1 VCRTL
6 PDRAR
11 RDANRFHSAIMA
23 VVPCRCGI
31 RRQVLAVKLAVTVLI
46 TIGMRNQNSRA
57 MLARLLAGLGNG
69 PEDQSRISADGTR
82 SVALQW
88 LPNVVLGE
96 FAASPFVAKTH
107 HKAVVVRANNRS
119 FGPLAIRLPMP
130 ITSNTTTIP
139 QVSMTAPPDQVWADQ
154 VWADQVWNDRKDQ
167 GVVACMKSVVY
178 SRTGDP
184 SVLQLVDREVAE
196 PGPGEVRVRIVVSG
210 VNPTDWKLRRGSG
223 AGAAPPFPEVTPNQD
238 GAGVVDAVGEGVEK
252 LAVGDRVWVY
262 LAGHQR
268 PTGTAQEY
276 TILPADRVVRLPAST
291 SFDIGASLGVP
302 AMTAHRA
309 LTVSE
314 DGPDRLHPGALA
326 GKTVLVAGGAGA
338 VGHAAIQLAR
348 WAGATVITTVS
359 SPAKA
364 ALATAAGA
372 HHVINYREE
381 DAATAIREVASDGV
395 DLVVEVAIAANS
407 QLNIDVAKPR
417 ASIAIYANDGG
428 GELTLNVR
436 QNMIKNLRYQYVL
449 LYTVGDAALTAAVED
464 ITVALEEGALPVG
477 EDAGLPLH
485 RFRLAETAEAHQAA
499 EDGAVGKVLI
509 DVGSS

>member
-1 VCRTL
+1 
-6 PDRAR
+6 
-11 RDANRFHSAIMA
+11 
-23 VVPCRCGI
+23 
-31 RRQVLAVKLAVTVLI
+31 
-46 TIGMRNQNSRA
+46 
-57 MLARLLAGLGNG
+57 
-69 PEDQSRISADGTR
+69 
-82 SVALQW
+82 
-88 LPNVVLGE
+88 
-96 FAASPFVAKTH
+96 
-107 HKAVVVRANNRS
+107 
-119 FGPLAIRLPMP
+119 
-130 ITSNTTTIP
+130 
-139 QVSMTAPPDQVWADQ
+139 
-154 VWADQVWNDRKDQ
+154 
-167 GVVACMKSVVY
+167 MKSVVY

-184 SVLQLVDREVAE
+184 SVLQLVDRDATE

-210 VNPTDWKLRRGSG
+210 VNPTDWKFRRGSG

-238 GAGVVDAVGEGVEK
+238 GAGVVDAVGEGVER

-276 TILPADRVVRLPAST
+276 TILPADRVVRLPAGT

-314 DGPDRLHPGALA
+314 DGPERLHPGALA
-326 GKTVLVAGGAGA
+326 GKAVLVAGGAGA

-381 DAATAIREVASDGV
+381 DAATAIREVAPDGV

-407 QLNIDVAKPR
+407 QLNIDVVKSR

-485 RFRLAETAEAHQAA
+485 RFRLAETADAHQAV